1 VIGAEPFCEALAL
14 YLLAGLACAVA
25 VSASG
30 RGQDRGD
37 LVMLVLLWPLYG
49 PFVLALGGSG
59 HRLRAERDL
68 RRALRRMAGTPF
80 ARLLPDRTALRALSR
95 SVRAAAAR
103 VREIDAVIAT
113 VQARSGN
120 PALAQLQAA
129 RARFAGHLDEVDALL
144 ARLLTQVEV
153 LRLGGVADVPGE
165 ELVGELVTRVE
176 ALGEMLEDGQR
187 PAALGAGS

>member
-37 LVMLVLLWPLYG
+37 LAMLVLLWPLYG
-49 PFVLALGGSG
+49 PFVLALGGG

-68 RRALRRMAGTPF
+68 RRALRRLAGTPF

-113 VQARSGN
+113 VEARSGN

-153 LRLGGVADVPGE
+153 LRLGGVADGPGE